1 MATANLE
8 NGKLFMV
15 YCYAEMKPSEEG
27 EDRSC
32 YFSYLLK
39 ADSVEE
45 VADICAE
52 EFLKFPLDGEPFQT
66 GDKIAIE
73 EIVEIEEIPPRGVLL
88 DCKVLQGDY
97 SFVGG
102 MAPFSDE
109 NDGIIVY
116 EIMPDDEDD
125 EEAEQEAL
133 VILGEE

>member
-73 EIVEIEEIPPRGVLL
+73 EIVEIESIPPRGVLL